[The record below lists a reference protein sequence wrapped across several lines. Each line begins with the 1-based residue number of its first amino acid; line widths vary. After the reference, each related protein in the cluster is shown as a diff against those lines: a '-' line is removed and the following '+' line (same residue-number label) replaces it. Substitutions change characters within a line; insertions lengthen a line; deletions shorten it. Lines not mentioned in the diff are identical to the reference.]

1 MAFYCFYFIFYQKMQ
16 PWWSYVHKKYYQK
29 RRYNGGWR
37 LRWKITGER
46 PEATRWC
53 CLHIKGCPDMFWHSP
68 GSPQPH
74 LRILKWRG
82 GTSWHR
88 SPGCQTCFGFLLP
101 WALNIQHIPTQ
112 TQCTR
117 SAALHCIPGNNTT
130 PTFLFPQH
138 SLPDNTTRTIFHPGL
153 FQHCLAFPEMTCRP
167 RLDSLRKGT
176 EWKGGIEQYGV
187 FPTDMNNRPKKDY
200 TTITLLEVP
209 CKSMNMVIIQ
219 CQIRLQHL
227 LW

>member
-16 PWWSYVHKKYYQK
+16 PWWSYVHKKYQK
-29 RRYNGGWR
+29 RRHDGGWR

-46 PEATRWC
+46 LEATRWS

-138 SLPDNTTRTIFHPGL
+138 SLPDNTTRTIFRSGL
-153 FQHCLAFPEMTCRP
+153 FQLSALHGFSRNDLLVQAWQLQERNSNSQRQMRQNWAIWC
-167 RLDSLRKGT
+167 
-176 EWKGGIEQYGV
+176 
-187 FPTDMNNRPKKDY
+187 FPTFGELR
-200 TTITLLEVP
+200 IW
-209 CKSMNMVIIQ
+209 IFF
-219 CQIRLQHL
+219 
-227 LW
+227 

>member
-46 PEATRWC
+46 PEVTRWS

-101 WALNIQHIPTQ
+101 WALNIKHTVFPPRPSVHDPQRYTVFQEITQLPHFFFLSIPFLITQHGLY
-112 TQCTR
+112 
-117 SAALHCIPGNNTT
+117 SARDY
-130 PTFLFPQH
+130 
-138 SLPDNTTRTIFHPGL
+138 SS
-153 FQHCLAFPEMTCRP
+153 FQHCMAFPEITCWS
-167 RLDSLRKGT
+167 RLDSFRKGT
-176 EWKGGIEQYGV
+176 QTPRDKWDRIEQYGV
-187 FPTDMNNRPKKDY
+187 FRP
-200 TTITLLEVP
+200 LE
-209 CKSMNMVIIQ
+209 SYGYEYS
-219 CQIRLQHL
+219 
-227 LW
+227 